1 MFKKSPKTKQ
11 FNLFSSPSG
20 LMCEREGRMYDD
32 ESAWHNKFYKEV
44 TSKVDEDI
52 FKPLYTTEREDNRV
66 GRPNASI
73 RILVSMMILKEG
85 CGCSDEQLYEQCRFN
100 LLYRRALGMVTLDEQ
115 CPAIDSYYGFR
126 RKICEYEE
134 QKGVNLFD
142 KCFKQITKAQA
153 IEYRIS
159 GKAIRMDSKLIS
171 SNIAWYSRYEII
183 HATFVKC
190 VSEESLSRIDDQL
203 VHQQALDF
211 FQEDSAKTVYRTD
224 SETMGKRLL
233 SLGIVIDYLLTHDI
247 IGTDTLLCRVFSEQ
261 YDKSEEG
268 IVSVRDKKKVCAK
281 SLQNPHDPDAEYR
294 GKNGKKVKG
303 YSTNIT
309 ETTDEPGKPSLIT
322 DVKVKGA
329 SAADNGFVQD
339 AIDSTKDVTGNDV
352 QTVYTDGAYQS
363 KENRKFAEDNG
374 IDFIANGIQ
383 GKPSRFDLDM
393 TDEHTLQVTDKT
405 TAEVQTAIPIKHG
418 QWKIPV
424 ESPNGKR
431 TWRYFSKEQVD
442 KAEVRKKVES
452 IPFEERKKRNNVEA
466 TVLQYC
472 FHTRNNKTR
481 YRTKIKHT
489 LQAIARCAWIN
500 MRRLFLYDLEMDLQM
515 ATK

>member
-20 LMCEREGRMYDD
+20 LMCEREGRIYDD
-32 ESAWHNKFYKEV
+32 ESAWHNTFYRDV

-100 LLYRRALGMVTLDEQ
+100 LLYRRALGMVTLEEQ
-115 CPAIDSYYGFR
+115 CPTIESYYGLR

-134 QKGVNLFD
+134 KNGVNLFD

-153 IEYRIS
+153 MEYRIS
-159 GKAIRMDSKLIS
+159 GKSIRMDSKLIS

-183 HATFVKC
+183 HKTFVKC
-190 VSEESLSRIDDQL
+190 VSEEALRRIADQL
-203 VHQQALDF
+203 VMQQALDF
-211 FQEDSAKTVYRTD
+211 FHEDAAKTVYRTD

-233 SLGIVIDYLLTHDI
+233 SIGIVIDYLLSHDI
-247 IGTDTLLCRVFSEQ
+247 VGKGTLLERVFNEQ
-261 YDKSEEG
+261 YEKSDDG
-268 IVSVRDKKKVCAK
+268 IVSVRDKKKVIAK
-281 SLQNPHDPDAEYR
+281 SLQNPNDPDAVYR
-294 GKNGKKVKG
+294 GKNGQKVKG

-309 ETTDEPGKPSLIT
+309 ETTDEKGKPSLIT

-339 AIDSTKDVTGNDV
+339 AIEATKDVTGNDV

-363 KENRKFAEDNG
+363 KKNREYAESKD
-374 IDFIANGIQ
+374 IEFIANGIQ
-383 GKPSRFDLDM
+383 GKPSRFDLNM
-393 TDEHTLQVTDKT
+393 TTGQTLEVTDKT
-405 TAEVQTAIPIKHG
+405 TAEILTAIPVKEG
-418 QWKIPV
+418 QWKVAV
-424 ESPNGKR
+424 ENPNGKK
-431 TWRYFSKEQVD
+431 TWRYFSKEQVE
-442 KAEVRKKVES
+442 KAEVRRKVES

-466 TVLQYC
+466 TMFQYS

-481 YRTKIKHT
+481 YRTLIKHT

-500 MRRLFLYDLEMDLQM
+500 MRRLFLYDTKMALQM